1 LYTWHIDLLLKEKL
15 IMDPTVFFAGGTAIF
30 TFVTICGSLVCTL
43 VIVAASIAIPFY
55 IFRNNQKRAQ
65 DLMQNGTQGEATILS
80 LQDTGMRINDNP
92 RVQVELEIEVAMRP
106 PYRVTKSVTI
116 PLIRLSQVQV
126 GSKVPVMVDLSD
138 PTNPDKIGLMLK

>member
-1 LYTWHIDLLLKEKL
+1 
-15 IMDPTVFFAGGTAIF
+15 MDPSVFFAGGTAIF
-30 TFVTICGSLVCTL
+30 TFLMICGSLVCTL
-43 VIVAASIAIPFY
+43 VITAASIAIPFY

-65 DLMQNGTQGEATILS
+65 EIMQNGTQGEATILS

-106 PYRVTKSVTI
+106 PYRVTKTATI
-116 PLIRLSQVQV
+116 PIIRLSQVQV